1 MVMAMTTKEGT
12 RDREHGTVERNQAL
26 MTINMGPQHPST
38 HGVLRLILTLEGET
52 IVDAEPVIGYL
63 HTAIEKEAEHKTY
76 HKVITLNDRLDYVS
90 GMTNNFAY
98 CLAVEKLLGIEPPP
112 RGQYL
117 RVIVSELQRIASHLV
132 FLGTMTLEVGI
143 MSGFFYC
150 FREREKILDLFEA
163 LCGARLTYSYII
175 VGGVRYDLPNGWVD
189 KCREFLR
196 EFPKAWQELD
206 ELISKNPIWLNRT
219 KGVGVLRAQDA
230 IAWGVTGPSL
240 RASGVA
246 WDLRKTMPYSSYD
259 HFDFELVTAE
269 EGDTYARYWVRM
281 LEMLESIKIVRQALE
296 NLPPGPVLADHPW
309 ATPPPKERL
318 DKDMEALIRHFLFYS
333 RGYPVP
339 PGEAYAAVESAR
351 GEVGFYIVSDGSE
364 KPYRMHMRAP
374 SFIHVHALPVV
385 AKGHLIADLVAIL
398 ASFDPVMG
406 EVDR

>member
-1 MVMAMTTKEGT
+1 MAMATKEGI
-12 RDREHGTVERNQAL
+12 RETGQGTVERNQAL

-98 CLAVEKLLGIEPPP
+98 CLAVEKLLGIEPPL

-132 FLGTMTLEVGI
+132 FLGTTTLELGI

-175 VGGVRYDLPNGWVD
+175 VGGVRYDLPDGWVD

-206 ELISKNPIWLNRT
+206 ELVSKNPIWLNRT
-219 KGVGVLRAQDA
+219 KGVGVLSKEDA

-296 NLPPGPVLADHPW
+296 NLPSGPVLADHPW

>member
-1 MVMAMTTKEGT
+1 MA
-12 RDREHGTVERNQAL
+12 TVERERAL

-38 HGVLRLILTLEGET
+38 HGVLRLLLTLEGET

-76 HKVITLNDRLDYVS
+76 HKVITMNDRLDYVS

-98 CLAVEKLLGIEPPP
+98 CLAVEKLLGIEPPL

-117 RVIVSELQRIASHLV
+117 RVIVAELQRIASHLV
-132 FLGTMTLEVGI
+132 FLGTMALELGV
-143 MSGFFYC
+143 MSAFFYC
-150 FREREKILDLFEA
+150 FREREKILDLFEM

-175 VGGVRYDLPNGWVD
+175 VGGVRYDLPDGWIE
-189 KCREFLR
+189 KCREFLDT
-196 EFPKAWQELD
+196 FPQAWKELD
-206 ELISKNPIWLNRT
+206 ELISNNPVWLQRT
-219 KGVGVLRAQDA
+219 KGIGVLRKEDA

-259 HFDFELVTAE
+259 HFDFEVPTMDD
-269 EGDTYARYWVRM
+269 GDTYARYWVRM
-281 LEMLESIKIVRQALE
+281 LEMVESAKIVRQAIE
-296 NLPPGPVLADHPW
+296 HLPPGPILADHPW
-309 ATPPPKERL
+309 ATPPPKHLL

-351 GEVGFYIVSDGSE
+351 GEVGFYIISDGSE
-364 KPYRMHMRAP
+364 KPYRMHVRAP
-374 SFIHVHALPVV
+374 SFIHVHALPIV

>member
-1 MVMAMTTKEGT
+1 MAMTTKEGT

-98 CLAVEKLLGIEPPP
+98 CLTVEKLLGIEPPP

-175 VGGVRYDLPNGWVD
+175 VGGVRYDLPDGWVD

-374 SFIHVHALPVV
+374 SFIHVHAMPVA

>member
-1 MVMAMTTKEGT
+1 MAMTTKEGT

-98 CLAVEKLLGIEPPP
+98 CLAVEKLLGIEPPL

-175 VGGVRYDLPNGWVD
+175 VGGVRYDLPDGWVD

-374 SFIHVHALPVV
+374 SFIHVHAMPVA

>member
-1 MVMAMTTKEGT
+1 MA
-12 RDREHGTVERNQAL
+12 TVEWEQAL

-52 IVDAEPVIGYL
+52 IVDAEPIIGYL
-63 HTAIEKEAEHKTY
+63 HTAIEKEAEFKTY

-98 CLAVEKLLGIEPPP
+98 CLAVEKLLGIEPPL

-117 RVIVSELQRIASHLV
+117 RVIVTELQRIASHLV
-132 FLGTMTLEVGI
+132 FLGTMAFELGV
-143 MSGFFYC
+143 MSAFFYC
-150 FREREKILDLFEA
+150 FREREKILDLFEM

-175 VGGVRYDLPNGWVD
+175 VGGVRYDLPDGWVE
-189 KCREFLR
+189 KGREFLR
-196 EFPKAWQELD
+196 DFPKAWQELN
-206 ELISKNPIWLNRT
+206 ELISENPIWLSRT
-219 KGVGVLRAQDA
+219 KGVGVLRKEDA

-240 RASGVA
+240 RASGVP

-259 HFDFELVTAE
+259 HFDFEVVTAE

-281 LEMLESIKIVRQALE
+281 LEMMESVKIVRQAIE
-296 NLPPGPVLADHPW
+296 NLPAGPVLADHPW
-309 ATPPPKERL
+309 ATPPPKDLL
-318 DKDMEALIRHFLFYS
+318 DKDMEALIRHFLFYG

-374 SFIHVHALPVV
+374 SFIHVHALPVA
-385 AKGHLIADLVAIL
+385 AKGHLLADLIAIL

>member
-1 MVMAMTTKEGT
+1 
-12 RDREHGTVERNQAL
+12 
-26 MTINMGPQHPST
+26 
-38 HGVLRLILTLEGET
+38 LEGET

-175 VGGVRYDLPNGWVD
+175 VGGVRYDLPDGWVD

-374 SFIHVHALPVV
+374 SFIHVHAMPVA

>member
-1 MVMAMTTKEGT
+1 MAMATAE
-12 RDREHGTVERNQAL
+12 RERAL
-26 MTINMGPQHPST
+26 VTINMGPQHPST

-52 IVDAEPVIGYL
+52 IIEAEPVIGYL

-98 CLAVEKLLGIEPPP
+98 CLAVEKLLGIEPPL

-132 FLGTMTLEVGI
+132 FLGTMTLELGI

-150 FREREKILDLFEA
+150 FREREKILDLFEM
-163 LCGARLTYSYII
+163 LCGARLTYSYIV
-175 VGGVRYDLPNGWVD
+175 VGGVRYDLPDGWVE

-196 EFPKAWQELD
+196 DFPKAWQELD

-219 KGVGVLRAQDA
+219 KGVGGLRKEDA

-259 HFDFELVTAE
+259 HFDFEVITAE

-281 LEMLESIKIVRQALE
+281 LEMLESIKIVRQALD
-296 NLPPGPVLADHPW
+296 NLPSGPVMADHPW
-309 ATPPPKERL
+309 ATPPPKDRL

-339 PGEAYAAVESAR
+339 QGEAYAAVESAR

-364 KPYRMHMRAP
+364 KPYRMHVRAP

>member
-1 MVMAMTTKEGT
+1 MAMTMKEGT

-132 FLGTMTLEVGI
+132 FLGTTTLEVGI

-175 VGGVRYDLPNGWVD
+175 VGGVRYDLPDGWVD

-196 EFPKAWQELD
+196 EFPKAWQELE

-269 EGDTYARYWVRM
+269 EGDTYARCWVRM

>member
-1 MVMAMTTKEGT
+1 MA
-12 RDREHGTVERNQAL
+12 TVERERAV

-38 HGVLRLILTLEGET
+38 HGVFRLILTLEGET
-52 IVDAEPVIGYL
+52 VVDAEPVIGYL

-76 HKVITLNDRLDYVS
+76 HKIITLNDRLDYVS

-98 CLAVEKLLGIEPPP
+98 CLAVEKLLGIEPPL

-132 FLGTMTLEVGI
+132 FLGTMALEIGI
-143 MSGFFYC
+143 MSAFFYC
-150 FREREKILDLFEA
+150 FREREKILDLFEMI
-163 LCGARLTYSYII
+163 CGARLTYSYII
-175 VGGVRYDLPNGWVD
+175 VGGVRYDLPDGWVE
-189 KCREFLR
+189 KCREFIR
-196 EFPKAWQELD
+196 EFPKAWRELD

-219 KGVGVLRAQDA
+219 KGIGVLKKEDA

-240 RASGVA
+240 RASGVP

-281 LEMLESIKIVRQALE
+281 LEMMESLKIVRQALD
-296 NLPPGPVLADHPW
+296 NLPSGSVLADHPW
-309 ATPPPKERL
+309 ATPPPKNLL

-339 PGEAYAAVESAR
+339 PGETYAAVESAR

-385 AKGHLIADLVAIL
+385 AKGHLVADLVAIL

>member
-1 MVMAMTTKEGT
+1 MVMTMAI
-12 RDREHGTVERNQAL
+12 VERERAL

-52 IVDAEPVIGYL
+52 VVDAEPVIGYL

-98 CLAVEKLLGIEPPP
+98 CLAVEKLLGIEPPL

-132 FLGTMTLEVGI
+132 FLGTMTLEIGI
-143 MSGFFYC
+143 MSAFFYC
-150 FREREKILDLFEA
+150 FREREKILDLFEM

-175 VGGVRYDLPNGWVD
+175 VGGVRYDLPEGWID

-196 EFPKAWQELD
+196 EFPKAWHELD

-219 KGVGVLRAQDA
+219 KGIGVLRKEDA

-240 RASGVA
+240 RASGVP

-259 HFDFELVTAE
+259 HFDFELITAE

-281 LEMLESIKIVRQALE
+281 LEMVESLKIVRQALD
-296 NLPPGPVLADHPW
+296 NLPSGPVLADHPW
-309 ATPPPKERL
+309 ATPPPKTLL

-364 KPYRMHMRAP
+364 KPYRMHMRSP
-374 SFIHVHALPVV
+374 SFIHVHALPVA
-385 AKGHLIADLVAIL
+385 AKGHLVADLVAIL

>member
-1 MVMAMTTKEGT
+1 MAMTTKEGT

-63 HTAIEKEAEHKTY
+63 HTAIEKEVEHKTY

-175 VGGVRYDLPNGWVD
+175 VGGVRYDLPDGWVD

-339 PGEAYAAVESAR
+339 PGEAYASVESAR

>member
-1 MVMAMTTKEGT
+1 MAMTTKEGT

-374 SFIHVHALPVV
+374 SFIHVHAMPVA

>member
-1 MVMAMTTKEGT
+1 MA
-12 RDREHGTVERNQAL
+12 TVERERAL
-26 MTINMGPQHPST
+26 VTINMGPQHPST

-52 IVDAEPVIGYL
+52 VIEAEPVIGYL

-98 CLAVEKLLGIEPPP
+98 CLAVEKLLGIEPPL

-117 RVIVSELQRIASHLV
+117 RVIVSELQRIASHLI
-132 FLGTMTLEVGI
+132 FLGTMTLELGI

-163 LCGARLTYSYII
+163 LCGARLTYSYIV
-175 VGGVRYDLPNGWVD
+175 VGGVRYDLPDGWVER
-189 KCREFLR
+189 CREFLR
-196 EFPKAWQELD
+196 DFPKAWQELD

-219 KGVGVLRAQDA
+219 KGVGVLRKEDA

-240 RASGVA
+240 RASGVT

-259 HFDFELVTAE
+259 HFDFEVITAE

-281 LEMLESIKIVRQALE
+281 LEMLESIKIVRQALD
-296 NLPPGPVLADHPW
+296 NLPSGSIMADHPW
-309 ATPPPKERL
+309 ATPPPKDRL

-339 PGEAYAAVESAR
+339 QGEAYATVESAR

-364 KPYRMHMRAP
+364 KPYRMHVRAP

-385 AKGHLIADLVAIL
+385 VKGHLIADLVAIL

>member
-1 MVMAMTTKEGT
+1 MAMTTKEGT

-132 FLGTMTLEVGI
+132 FLGTTTLEVGI

-175 VGGVRYDLPNGWVD
+175 VGGVRYDLPDGWVD

-196 EFPKAWQELD
+196 EFPKAWQELE

-269 EGDTYARYWVRM
+269 EGDTYARCWVRM

>member
-1 MVMAMTTKEGT
+1 MAMTTKEGT
-12 RDREHGTVERNQAL
+12 RDREQGTVERNQAL

-132 FLGTMTLEVGI
+132 FLGTTTLEVGI

-175 VGGVRYDLPNGWVD
+175 VGGVRYDLPDGWVD

-219 KGVGVLRAQDA
+219 KGVGVLLAQDA

-269 EGDTYARYWVRM
+269 EGDTYARCWVRM

>member
-1 MVMAMTTKEGT
+1 MA
-12 RDREHGTVERNQAL
+12 TVERERAV

-52 IVDAEPVIGYL
+52 VVDAEPVIGYL

-98 CLAVEKLLGIEPPP
+98 CLAVEKLLGIEPPL

-132 FLGTMTLEVGI
+132 FLGTMALEMGI
-143 MSGFFYC
+143 MSAFFYC
-150 FREREKILDLFEA
+150 FREREKILDLFEM

-175 VGGVRYDLPNGWVD
+175 VGGVRYDLPDGWVE
-189 KCREFLR
+189 KCREFIR
-196 EFPKAWQELD
+196 EFPKAWRELD

-219 KGVGVLRAQDA
+219 KGVGVLKKEDA

-240 RASGVA
+240 RASGVP

-281 LEMLESIKIVRQALE
+281 LEMMESLKIVRQALD
-296 NLPPGPVLADHPW
+296 NLPSGSVLADHPW
-309 ATPPPKERL
+309 ATPPPKNLL

-385 AKGHLIADLVAIL
+385 AKGHLVADLVAIL

>member
-1 MVMAMTTKEGT
+1 MAMA
-12 RDREHGTVERNQAL
+12 TVEREQAL
-26 MTINMGPQHPST
+26 MTVNMGPQHPST

-52 IVDAEPVIGYL
+52 VVDVEPVIGYL
-63 HTAIEKEAEHKTY
+63 HTGIEKEAEFKTY

-98 CLAVEKLLGIEPPP
+98 SLAVEKLLGIEPPP

-117 RVIVSELQRIASHLV
+117 RVIVAELQRIASHLV
-132 FLGTMTLEVGI
+132 WLGTTGLELGVL
-143 MSGFFYC
+143 SAFFYC
-150 FREREKILDLFEA
+150 FREREKILDLFEM

-175 VGGVRYDLPNGWVD
+175 PGGVRYDLPDGWID
-189 KCREFLR
+189 RCRQFLR
-196 EFPKAWQELD
+196 EFPQAWQELD
-206 ELISKNPIWLNRT
+206 ELLSQNPIWLERT
-219 KGVGVLRAQDA
+219 KGIGVIKPEDA

-240 RASGVA
+240 RATGVA
-246 WDLRKTMPYSSYD
+246 WDLRKTMPYSRYD
-259 HFDFELVTAE
+259 DFDFEIVTE
-269 EGDTYARYWVRM
+269 TEGDTYARYWVRM
-281 LEMLESIKIVRQALE
+281 REMLESVKIVQQAIE
-296 NLPPGPVLADHPW
+296 NLPSGPVLADHPW

-374 SFIHVHALPVV
+374 SFIHVHALPI
-385 AKGHLIADLVAIL
+385 AARGHLVADLIAIL

>member
-1 MVMAMTTKEGT
+1 MAMTTKEGT
-12 RDREHGTVERNQAL
+12 RDREHGTIERNQAL

-175 VGGVRYDLPNGWVD
+175 VGGVRYDLPDGWVD
-189 KCREFLR
+189 KCREFLH

-230 IAWGVTGPSL
+230 NAWGVTGPSL

>member
-1 MVMAMTTKEGT
+1 MTMAMKEGT
-12 RDREHGTVERNQAL
+12 RDAGHGTVERNQAL

-98 CLAVEKLLGIEPPP
+98 CLAVEKLLGIEPPL

-132 FLGTMTLEVGI
+132 FLGTTTLELGI

-150 FREREKILDLFEA
+150 FREREKILDLFES

-175 VGGVRYDLPNGWVD
+175 VGGVRYDLPDGWVD

-206 ELISKNPIWLNRT
+206 ELVSKNPIWLNRT
-219 KGVGVLRAQDA
+219 KGVGVLRKEDA

-296 NLPPGPVLADHPW
+296 NLPPGPVIANHPW
-309 ATPPPKERL
+309 ATPPPKDLL
-318 DKDMEALIRHFLFYS
+318 DKDMESVIRHFLFYS

-339 PGEAYAAVESAR
+339 PGEAYAVVESAR

-385 AKGHLIADLVAIL
+385 SKGHLIADLVAIL

>member
-1 MVMAMTTKEGT
+1 MAMITKEGT

-175 VGGVRYDLPNGWVD
+175 VGGVRYDLPDGWVD

-206 ELISKNPIWLNRT
+206 ELIGKNPIWLNRT

>member
-1 MVMAMTTKEGT
+1 MTMKEGT

-132 FLGTMTLEVGI
+132 FLGTTTLEVGI

-175 VGGVRYDLPNGWVD
+175 VGGVRYDLPDGWVD

-196 EFPKAWQELD
+196 EFPKAWQELE

-269 EGDTYARYWVRM
+269 EGDTYARCWVRM

>member
-1 MVMAMTTKEGT
+1 MA
-12 RDREHGTVERNQAL
+12 TVEREQAV

-52 IVDAEPVIGYL
+52 IIDAEPVIGYL

-98 CLAVEKLLGIEPPP
+98 CLAVEKLLGIEPPL

-132 FLGTMTLEVGI
+132 FLGTMALEIGI
-143 MSGFFYC
+143 MSAFFYC
-150 FREREKILDLFEA
+150 FREREKILDLFEM

-175 VGGVRYDLPNGWVD
+175 VGGVRYDLPDGWIE
-189 KCREFLR
+189 KCREFIR
-196 EFPKAWQELD
+196 EFPKAWRELD

-219 KGVGVLRAQDA
+219 KGVGVLRKEDA

-259 HFDFELVTAE
+259 HFDFEVITSE

-281 LEMLESIKIVRQALE
+281 LEMVESLKIVRQALD
-296 NLPPGPVLADHPW
+296 NLPNGPVLADHQW
-309 ATPPPKERL
+309 ATPPPKNLL

-364 KPYRMHMRAP
+364 KPYRMHMRSP

-385 AKGHLIADLVAIL
+385 AKGHLVADLVAIL

>member
-1 MVMAMTTKEGT
+1 MAMTTKEGT

-98 CLAVEKLLGIEPPP
+98 CLAVEKLLGIEPPL

-175 VGGVRYDLPNGWVD
+175 VGGVRYDLPDGWVD

>member
-1 MVMAMTTKEGT
+1 MAMTTKEGT

-98 CLAVEKLLGIEPPP
+98 CLAVEKLLGIEPPL

-175 VGGVRYDLPNGWVD
+175 VGGVRYDLPDGWVD

-219 KGVGVLRAQDA
+219 KGVGVLCAQDA